1 MSAAQPAGGQ
11 PMRRWPTVFPQ
22 LGVLKRPVDRFARR
36 LRGLGCTTLM
46 GMCGIVG
53 YVGHRPACGVVID
66 ALRRME
72 YRGYDSSGIA
82 LLDGRGGLT
91 VCRRAG
97 RLVNLEE
104 AVAAMAS
111 ASEGSLTG
119 TTGLGHTR
127 WATHGRPTDRNAHP
141 HRDASGKIA
150 VVHNGIIENY
160 PHLRRELE
168 SAGVEFA
175 SDTDTEAAVHLVARE
190 YRHGVAAGDF
200 PASVL
205 AVLRRLEGHFTLVF
219 ANADEPGMIVAARRS
234 TPLVL
239 GIGDGEMF
247 VGSDVAAFIPHTRD
261 AVELGQDQAVV
272 LTADGYRITDF
283 DGNEDSANARR
294 FHIDWDL
301 AAAEKGGYEYFMLK
315 EIAEQPAAVAD
326 TLIGHFVDGR
336 VVLDEQRLSDQELRE
351 VDKVFVVACGTAY
364 HSGLLA
370 KYAIEHWT
378 RLPVEVEV
386 ASEFRYRDPV
396 LDRSTLVVAISQS
409 GETADTL
416 EAVRHAKEQK
426 AKVLAVCNTNGSQIP
441 RECDAVLYTRAGPEI
456 GVASTKTF
464 LAQIAANYLVG
475 LALAQARGTKYPDE
489 VEREYRELEAMPELI
504 DRVIAGMEPVAALAH
519 RFAQSSAVLFLGRHV
534 GYPVALE
541 GALKLKELAYMHAE
555 GFAAGELKHGP
566 IALIEDGLPVFVIMP
581 SPKGSAVL
589 HAKLLSNIREI
600 QARGAITIVIAEEGD
615 ETVRPHADHLIEIP
629 SVSTLLQP
637 LLSTIPLQVFA
648 ASVAQARGYDVDK
661 PRNLAKSV
669 TVE

>member
-1 MSAAQPAGGQ
+1 
-11 PMRRWPTVFPQ
+11 
-22 LGVLKRPVDRFARR
+22 
-36 LRGLGCTTLM
+36 
-46 GMCGIVG
+46 MCGIVG
-53 YVGHRPACGVVID
+53 YVGHQSARDVVVD

-72 YRGYDSSGIA
+72 YRGYDSAGIA
-82 LLDGRGGLT
+82 LVDGVGKLT
-91 VCRRAG
+91 VRRRAG
-97 RLVNLEE
+97 RLSNLES
-104 AVAAMAS
+104 ALTDTDPAALA
-111 ASEGSLTG
+111 G

-141 HRDASGKIA
+141 HRDAAGKIA
-150 VVHNGIIENY
+150 VVHNGIIENFTI
-160 PHLRRELE
+160 LRHELE
-168 SAGVEFA
+168 AGGVEFA
-175 SDTDTEAAVHLVARE
+175 SDTDTEVAVHLVAQA
-190 YRHGVAAGDF
+190 YQHGETAGDF
-200 PASVL
+200 VGSVL

-219 ANADEPGMIVAARRS
+219 ANADEPGTIVAARRS
-234 TPLVL
+234 TPLVV

-247 VGSDVAAFIPHTRD
+247 VGSDVAAFIGHTRD
-261 AVELGQDQAVV
+261 AVELDQDQAVV
-272 LTADGYRITDF
+272 ITADGYRITDF
-283 DGNEDSANARR
+283 DGNDDAGNARK

-315 EIAEQPAAVAD
+315 EIAEQPTAVAD
-326 TLIGHFVDGR
+326 TLLGHFVDGR
-336 VVLDEQRLSDQELRE
+336 IVLDEQRLSDQELRE
-351 VDKVFVVACGTAY
+351 IDKVFVVACGTAY

-378 RLPVEVEV
+378 RLPVEVEL

-426 AKVLAVCNTNGSQIP
+426 AKVLAICNTNGSQIP

-489 VEREYRELEAMPELI
+489 VEREYRELESMPDLVA
-504 DRVIAGMEPVAALAH
+504 RVISEIKPVAALAY
-519 RFAQSSAVLFLGRHV
+519 RFAQASTILFLGRHV

-566 IALIEDGLPVFVIMP
+566 IALIEDDLPVIVVMP
-581 SPKGSAVL
+581 SPKSSAML

-600 QARGAITIVIAEEGD
+600 QTRGAVTIVIAEEGD
-615 ETVRPHADHLIEIP
+615 DTVRPYADHLIEIP
-629 SVSTLLQP
+629 AVSTLFQP

>member
-1 MSAAQPAGGQ
+1 
-11 PMRRWPTVFPQ
+11 
-22 LGVLKRPVDRFARR
+22 
-36 LRGLGCTTLM
+36 
-46 GMCGIVG
+46 MCGIVG
-53 YVGHRPACGVVID
+53 YVGHQPARDVVVD

-72 YRGYDSSGIA
+72 YRGYDSAGIA
-82 LLDGRGGLT
+82 LVDGAGKLT
-91 VCRRAG
+91 VRRRAG
-97 RLVNLEE
+97 RLANLE
-104 AVAAMAS
+104 S
-111 ASEGSLTG
+111 ALADTDPTALAG

-141 HRDASGKIA
+141 HRDAAGKIA
-150 VVHNGIIENY
+150 VVHNGIIENFAT
-160 PHLRRELE
+160 LRRELE
-168 SAGVEFA
+168 TAGIEFA
-175 SDTDTEAAVHLVARE
+175 SDTDTEVAVHLVAQA
-190 YRHGVAAGDF
+190 YHHGGTAGDF
-200 PASVL
+200 AGSVL

-219 ANADEPGMIVAARRS
+219 TNADEPGTIVAARRS
-234 TPLVL
+234 TPLVV

-247 VGSDVAAFIPHTRD
+247 VGSDVAAFIGHTRD

-272 LTADGYRITDF
+272 ITADGYRITDF
-283 DGNEDSANARR
+283 HGNDDAANARK

-301 AAAEKGGYEYFMLK
+301 DAAEKGGYEYFMLK
-315 EIAEQPAAVAD
+315 EIAEQPTAVAD
-326 TLIGHFVDGR
+326 TLLGHFVDGR
-336 VVLDEQRLSDQELRE
+336 IVLDEQRLSDQELRE
-351 VDKVFVVACGTAY
+351 IDKVFVVACGTAY

-378 RLPVEVEV
+378 RLPVEVEL

-426 AKVLAVCNTNGSQIP
+426 AKVLAICNTNGSQIP

-464 LAQIAANYLVG
+464 LAQVAANYLVG

-489 VEREYRELEAMPELI
+489 VEREYRELESMPDLVA
-504 DRVIAGMEPVAALAH
+504 RVIAEIKPVAALAH
-519 RFAQSSAVLFLGRHV
+519 RFAQASTILFLGRHV

-566 IALIEDGLPVFVIMP
+566 IALIEDDLPVIVVMP
-581 SPKGSAVL
+581 SPKSSPML

-600 QARGAITIVIAEEGD
+600 QTRGAITIVIAEDGD
-615 ETVRPHADHLIEIP
+615 DTVRPYADHLIEIP
-629 SVSTLLQP
+629 SVSTLFQP

>member
-1 MSAAQPAGGQ
+1 
-11 PMRRWPTVFPQ
+11 
-22 LGVLKRPVDRFARR
+22 
-36 LRGLGCTTLM
+36 
-46 GMCGIVG
+46 MCGIVG
-53 YVGHRPACGVVID
+53 YVGQRPACDVVMN

-72 YRGYDSSGIA
+72 YRGYDSSGVA
-82 LLDGRGGLT
+82 LVDGKGKLT
-91 VCRRAG
+91 VRRRAG
-97 RLVNLEE
+97 QLANLETAISE
-104 AVAAMAS
+104 MAP
-111 ASEGSLTG
+111 AELAG
-119 TTGLGHTR
+119 TAGLGHTR

-141 HRDASGKIA
+141 HRDAAGRIA
-150 VVHNGIIENY
+150 VVHNGIIENFAA
-160 PHLRRELE
+160 LRHELE
-168 SAGVEFA
+168 ADGVEFA
-175 SDTDTEAAVHLVARE
+175 SDTDTEVAVHLVAHAFH
-190 YRHGVAAGDF
+190 HGETAGDF
-200 PASVL
+200 VGSVL
-205 AVLRRLEGHFTLVF
+205 SVLRRLEGHFTLVF
-219 ANADEPGMIVAARRS
+219 ANADDPGTIVAARRS
-234 TPLVL
+234 TPLVV

-247 VGSDVAAFIPHTRD
+247 LGSDVAAFIEHTRQ

-272 LTADGYRITDF
+272 ITADGYQITDF
-283 DGNEDSANARR
+283 DGNEDVQHRE

-315 EIAEQPAAVAD
+315 EIAEQPTAVAD
-326 TLIGHFVDGR
+326 TLLGHFVDNR
-336 VVLDEQRLSDQELRE
+336 IVLDEQRLSDQELRE

-378 RLPVEVEV
+378 RLPVEVEL

-464 LAQIAANYLVG
+464 LAQVAANYLVG

-489 VEREYRELEAMPELI
+489 VEREYRELEAMPNLVA
-504 DRVIAGMEPVAALAH
+504 RVIAATEPVAALAH
-519 RFAQSSAVLFLGRHV
+519 RFAQSSTVLFLGRHV

-566 IALIEDGLPVFVIMP
+566 IALIEDDLPVIVVMP
-581 SPKGSAVL
+581 SPKGSAML

-600 QARGAITIVIAEEGD
+600 QARGAVTIVIAEEGD
-615 ETVRPHADHLIEIP
+615 ETVRPYADHLIEIP
-629 SVSTLLQP
+629 AVSTLLQP

>member
-1 MSAAQPAGGQ
+1 
-11 PMRRWPTVFPQ
+11 
-22 LGVLKRPVDRFARR
+22 
-36 LRGLGCTTLM
+36 
-46 GMCGIVG
+46 MCGIVG
-53 YVGHRPACGVVID
+53 YVGHQPALDVVVD

-72 YRGYDSSGIA
+72 YRGYDSSGVA
-82 LLDGRGGLT
+82 LVDGNGKLT
-91 VCRRAG
+91 VRRRAG
-97 RLVNLEE
+97 RLANLESALAE
-104 AVAAMAS
+104 TDPAALV
-111 ASEGSLTG
+111 GS
-119 TTGLGHTR
+119 TGLGHTR

-141 HRDASGKIA
+141 HRDAAGKIA

-160 PHLRRELE
+160 ATLRHELE
-168 SAGVEFA
+168 AAGVEFA
-175 SDTDTEAAVHLVARE
+175 SDTDTEVAVHLVAHE
-190 YRHGVAAGDF
+190 YQHGETAGDF
-200 PASVL
+200 TASVL
-205 AVLRRLEGHFTLVF
+205 AVLRRLEGHFTVVF
-219 ANADEPGMIVAARRS
+219 ANADEPGTIVAARRS
-234 TPLVL
+234 TPLVV

-247 VGSDVAAFIPHTRD
+247 VGSDVAAFIGHTRE
-261 AVELGQDQAVV
+261 AVELGQDQAVAI
-272 LTADGYRITDF
+272 TADSYRITDF
-283 DGNEDSANARR
+283 HGNEDVEYRE

-315 EIAEQPAAVAD
+315 EIAEQPTAVAD
-326 TLIGHFVDGR
+326 TLVGHFVDGR
-336 VVLDEQRLSDQELRE
+336 IVLDEQRLSDQELRE
-351 VDKVFVVACGTAY
+351 IDKVFVVACGTAY

-378 RLPVEVEV
+378 RLPVEVEL

-426 AKVLAVCNTNGSQIP
+426 AKVLAICNTNGSQIP

-489 VEREYRELEAMPELI
+489 VEREFRDLESMPDLVA
-504 DRVIAGMEPVAALAH
+504 RVIAEIAPIAELAH
-519 RFAQSSAVLFLGRHV
+519 RFAQASTILFLGRHV

-566 IALIEDGLPVFVIMP
+566 IALIEDGLPVIVVMP
-581 SPKGSAVL
+581 SPKSSAML
-589 HAKLLSNIREI
+589 HGKLLSNIREI
-600 QARGAITIVIAEEGD
+600 QTRGAVTIVIAEEGD
-615 ETVRPHADHLIEIP
+615 DTVRPYADHLFEIP
-629 SVSTLLQP
+629 AVSTLLQP

>member
-1 MSAAQPAGGQ
+1 
-11 PMRRWPTVFPQ
+11 
-22 LGVLKRPVDRFARR
+22 
-36 LRGLGCTTLM
+36 
-46 GMCGIVG
+46 MCGIVG
-53 YVGHRPACGVVID
+53 YVGQRPAKDVVVE

-72 YRGYDSSGIA
+72 YRGYDSAGIA
-82 LLDGRGGLT
+82 IVDGIGQLT
-91 VCRRAG
+91 IRRRAG
-97 RLVNLEE
+97 RLANLEAE
-104 AVAAMAS
+104 LAATDPALLV
-111 ASEGSLTG
+111 GG
-119 TTGLGHTR
+119 TGLGHTR

-141 HRDASGKIA
+141 HRDASGKFA
-150 VVHNGIIENY
+150 VVHNGIIENFTA
-160 PHLRRELE
+160 LRDELE
-168 SAGVEFA
+168 RAGVEFT
-175 SDTDTEAAVHLVARE
+175 SETDSEVTVHLLARQ
-190 YRHGVAAGDF
+190 YRDGDTAGDF

-205 AVLRRLEGHFTLVF
+205 AVLRRLEGHFTVVF
-219 ANADEPGMIVAARRS
+219 THADEPGTIAAARRS
-234 TPLVL
+234 TPLVV
-239 GIGDGEMF
+239 GIGEGEMF
-247 VGSDVAAFIPHTRD
+247 LGSDVAAFIPYTRE

-272 LTADGYRITDF
+272 ITADGYRITDF
-283 DGNEDSANARR
+283 HGSDDSANARR

-301 AAAEKGGYEYFMLK
+301 SAAEKGGYEYFMLK
-315 EIAEQPAAVAD
+315 EIAEQPTAVAE
-326 TLIGHFVDGR
+326 TLLGHFEDGR
-336 VVLDEQRLSDQELRE
+336 IVLDEQRLSDQELRE
-351 VDKVFVVACGTAY
+351 IDKVFVVACGTAY
-364 HSGLLA
+364 HSGMLA

-378 RLPVEVEV
+378 RLPVEVEL

-464 LAQIAANYLVG
+464 LAQITANYLVG

-489 VEREYRELEAMPELI
+489 VEGEYRQLEAMPEL
-504 DRVIAGMEPVAALAH
+504 VSQVLAGIEPVAELA
-519 RFAQSSAVLFLGRHV
+519 RKFASSSAVLFLGRHV

-566 IALIEDGLPVFVIMP
+566 IALIEDDLPVIVVMP
-581 SPKGSAVL
+581 SPKNAAML
-589 HAKLLSNIREI
+589 HSKLLSNIREI
-600 QARGAITIVIAEEGD
+600 QARGAVTIVIAEEGD
-615 ETVRPHADHLIEIP
+615 ETVRPYADHLIEIP
-629 SVSTLLQP
+629 AVPTLYQP

-648 ASVAQARGYDVDK
+648 AGVAQARGYDVDK

>member
-1 MSAAQPAGGQ
+1 
-11 PMRRWPTVFPQ
+11 
-22 LGVLKRPVDRFARR
+22 
-36 LRGLGCTTLM
+36 
-46 GMCGIVG
+46 MCGIVG
-53 YVGHRPACGVVID
+53 YVGQRPACGIVVD

-72 YRGYDSSGIA
+72 YRGYDSAGVA
-82 LLDGRGGLT
+82 LLDGHGGLT
-91 VCRRAG
+91 VRRKAG
-97 RLVNLEE
+97 RLANLEAALAE
-104 AVAAMAS
+104 AGA
-111 ASEGSLTG
+111 ESLVG
-119 TTGLGHTR
+119 ATGLGHTR

-141 HRDASGKIA
+141 HRDATGKVA
-150 VVHNGIIENY
+150 VVHNGIIENFAT
-160 PHLRRELE
+160 LRAELE
-168 SAGVEFA
+168 AAGVEFA
-175 SDTDTEAAVHLVARE
+175 SDTDTEVAVHLVARE
-190 YRHGVAAGDF
+190 YAFGENAGDF
-200 PASVL
+200 PASVMS
-205 AVLRRLEGHFTLVF
+205 VLRRLEGHFTLVF
-219 ANADEPGMIVAARRS
+219 AHADEPGTIVAARRS

-247 VGSDVAAFIPHTRD
+247 VGSDVAAFIEHTRE

-272 LTADGYRITDF
+272 VTANGYRITDF
-283 DGNEDSANARR
+283 DGNDTSDYRV
-294 FHIDWDL
+294 FHVDWDTS
-301 AAAEKGGYEYFMLK
+301 AAEKGGYEYFMLK

-326 TLIGHFVDGR
+326 TLLGHFVDNR
-336 VVLDEQRLSDQELRE
+336 IVLDEQRLSDQELRE

-378 RLPVEVEV
+378 RLPVEVEL

-396 LDRSTLVVAISQS
+396 LDRHTLVVAISQS

-416 EAVRHAKEQK
+416 EAVRHAKAQK
-426 AKVLAVCNTNGSQIP
+426 AKVLAICNTNGSQIP

-464 LAQIAANYLVG
+464 LAQVAANYLVG
-475 LALAQARGTKYPDE
+475 LALAQARGTKYADE
-489 VEREYRELEAMPELI
+489 VEREYRDLEAMPELI
-504 DRVIAGMEPVAALAH
+504 ERMLTMMNPVTALAH
-519 RFAQSSAVLFLGRHV
+519 RFAESQTVLFLGRHV

-566 IALIEDGLPVFVIMP
+566 IALIEDNLPVIVVMP
-581 SPKGSAVL
+581 SPKNSSML

-600 QARGAITIVIAEEGD
+600 QARGATTIVIAEEGD
-615 ETVRPHADHLIEIP
+615 DTVRPYADHLIEIP
-629 SVSTLLQP
+629 AVSTLFQP

-648 ASVAQARGYDVDK
+648 AGVAQARGYDVDK

>member
-1 MSAAQPAGGQ
+1 
-11 PMRRWPTVFPQ
+11 
-22 LGVLKRPVDRFARR
+22 
-36 LRGLGCTTLM
+36 
-46 GMCGIVG
+46 MCGIVG
-53 YVGHRPACGVVID
+53 YVGHQAALDVVVD

-72 YRGYDSSGIA
+72 YRGYDSAGIA
-82 LLDGRGGLT
+82 LVDGTGDLT
-91 VCRRAG
+91 VRRRAG
-97 RLVNLEE
+97 RLANLESALAE
-104 AVAAMAS
+104 TDSAA
-111 ASEGSLTG
+111 LRG
-119 TTGLGHTR
+119 TTGVGHTR

-141 HRDASGKIA
+141 HRDAAGKIA

-160 PHLRRELE
+160 VPLRHELE
-168 SAGVEFA
+168 TAGVEFA
-175 SDTDTEAAVHLVARE
+175 SDTDTEVAVHLVARN
-190 YRHGVAAGDF
+190 YHHGETAGDF
-200 PASVL
+200 TASVL

-219 ANADEPGMIVAARRS
+219 TNADDPGTIVAARRS
-234 TPLVL
+234 TPLVV
-239 GIGDGEMF
+239 GIGKGEMF
-247 VGSDVAAFIPHTRD
+247 VGSDVAAFIGHTRE
-261 AVELGQDQAVV
+261 AVELGQDQAVAI
-272 LTADGYRITDF
+272 TADSYRITDF
-283 DGNEDSANARR
+283 DGNDLTSTART
-294 FHIDWDL
+294 FHIDWDVE
-301 AAAEKGGYEYFMLK
+301 AAEKGGYEYFMLK
-315 EIAEQPAAVAD
+315 EIAEQPTAVAD
-326 TLIGHFVDGR
+326 TLLGHFVDGR
-336 VVLDEQRLSDQELRE
+336 IVLDEQRLSDQELRE
-351 VDKVFVVACGTAY
+351 IDKVFVVACGTAY

-378 RLPVEVEV
+378 RLPVEVEL

-426 AKVLAVCNTNGSQIP
+426 AKVLAICNTNGSQIP

-464 LAQIAANYLVG
+464 LAQVTANYLVG

-489 VEREYRELEAMPELI
+489 VEREYRDLEAMPDLVA
-504 DRVIAGMEPVAALAH
+504 RVIAEIEPVAQLAH
-519 RFAQSSAVLFLGRHV
+519 RFAQASTILFLGRHV

-566 IALIEDGLPVFVIMP
+566 IALIEDGLPVIVVMP
-581 SPKGSAVL
+581 SPKSSAML
-589 HAKLLSNIREI
+589 HGKLLSNIREI
-600 QARGAITIVIAEEGD
+600 QTRGAITIVIAEEGD
-615 ETVRPHADHLIEIP
+615 DTVRPYADHLFEIP
-629 SVSTLLQP
+629 AVSTLLQP